1 MVSHRS
7 GFRPLSPP
15 RNLTDELVSRL
26 SAEINSGKLSPQ
38 DRLPTEQEMIAAFG
52 VSRTVVREAIS
63 ALRAEGLVESR
74 QGAGVFVARDMRRRP
89 FRIDPE
95 SGQTIAGILDILELR
110 KSVEIEAAGLAAER
124 HKAADLRAIEKS
136 LEAFRRAID
145 HGESGVDA
153 DFEFHHAIC
162 KATGNPYFLQFL
174 EFLGRFIIP
183 RQSIRVELESQ
194 VQHKAYLARVLA
206 EHEAICEAIRASDA
220 GAARRAMRA
229 HLTKSRERYREL
241 AATHDLD

>member
-1 MVSHRS
+1 MADRQS

-15 RNLTDELVSRL
+15 RNLTDELVARL
-26 SAEINSGKLSPQ
+26 GDEIMSGKLSPN

-95 SGQTIAGILDILELR
+95 GGQSIGGVLDILELR
-110 KSVEIEAAGLAAER
+110 MSVEIEAAGLAAER
-124 HKAADLRAIEKS
+124 HKAADLKAIEKS
-136 LEAFRRAID
+136 LGAFRRAIE

-162 KATGNPYFLQFL
+162 EATGNRHFKQFL

-183 RQSIRVELESQ
+183 RQSIRVELESPE
-194 VQHKAYLARVLA
+194 QHKAYLTRVLA
-206 EHEAICEAIRASDA
+206 EHEAICEAIRKEEAEE
-220 GAARRAMRA
+220 ARRAMRE

-241 AATHDLD
+241 AVTHDLD